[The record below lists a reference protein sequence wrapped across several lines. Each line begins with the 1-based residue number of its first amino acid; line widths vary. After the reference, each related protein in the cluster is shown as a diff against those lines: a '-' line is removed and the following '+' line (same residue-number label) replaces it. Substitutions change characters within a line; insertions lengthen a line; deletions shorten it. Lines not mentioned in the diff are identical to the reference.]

1 VKILLVV
8 SLLGLEIHLSLERGG
23 GGGGKDATA
32 HAKVVDFSLYYI
44 IMMTMM
50 IKDWG
55 GKKHILTLSFQS
67 YENIININVHI
78 HEQQQQQLRN
88 ALVNR

>member
-23 GGGGKDATA
+23 GGEDATA

-50 IKDWG
+50 IKG